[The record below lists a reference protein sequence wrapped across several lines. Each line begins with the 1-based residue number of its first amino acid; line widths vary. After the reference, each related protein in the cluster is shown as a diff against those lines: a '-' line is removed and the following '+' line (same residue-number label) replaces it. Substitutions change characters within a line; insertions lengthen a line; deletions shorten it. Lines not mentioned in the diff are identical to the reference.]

1 MVLQTNI
8 QTVMKINF
16 MIRPSKVKKDGTC
29 TLEAVVSVKG
39 QRQTIFL
46 ERSVHPKQWNQKKQ
60 RSKQQEINDY
70 LDSVTTRFYNIETTL
85 IRDNNLSLY
94 TLIDMYRNG
103 DRRNAT
109 LWDIC
114 NLFLQEYEKKVKVG
128 EIVKPTLIKYQTIL
142 GYVARYLKSI
152 NRSDILITDVNQSFC
167 EGLKVYM
174 LGHLTNNTT
183 FKYIKMFKKVLNFA
197 VDSGYLI
204 RNPCMV
210 KMKREKL
217 EYHPLTIEQIN
228 AIRSK
233 AIQNDRLSKVR
244 DLFVFQCY
252 TGMAYIDM
260 ATLSRNDIKDDKIIK
275 YRQKTNVKSIIP
287 LFDVTKEILQR
298 YDYTL
303 PVLSNQKYNSYLK
316 ELGDVCNIPQSL
328 HSHLARHTM
337 ATIMLNNGISLPS
350 IAKTLGHSNTRITED
365 IYAEMLDKTVVE
377 EVMNLNKIL

>member
-8 QTVMKINF
+8 QTDMKINF

-29 TLEAVVSVKG
+29 TLEAVVSVNG

-60 RSKQQEINDY
+60 RSKQHEINDY
-70 LDSVTTRFYNIETTL
+70 LDSVITRFYNIETTL

-114 NLFLQEYEKKVKVG
+114 NLFLREYEKKVKVG

-316 ELGDVCNIPQSL
+316 ELGDVCDIPQSL

>member
-114 NLFLQEYEKKVKVG
+114 NLFLREYEKKVKVG

>member
-1 MVLQTNI
+1 
-8 QTVMKINF
+8 MKINF

-29 TLEAVVSVKG
+29 TLEAVISVKG

-60 RSKQQEINDY
+60 RSKHPEINDY
-70 LDSVTTRFYNIETTL
+70 LDSVITRFYNIETTL

-94 TLIDMYRNG
+94 TLIDMYKNG

-152 NRSDILITDVNQSFC
+152 NRNNILITDVNQSFC

-210 KMKREKL
+210 KMKKEKL
-217 EYHPLTIEQIN
+217 EYHPLTIEQIS
-228 AIRSK
+228 AIRNK

-244 DLFVFQCY
+244 DLFIFQCY

-260 ATLSRNDIKDDKIIK
+260 ATLSRNDIKDGMIIK
-275 YRQKTNVKSIIP
+275 YRQKTNVKSVIP
-287 LFDVTKEILQR
+287 LFDVTKEILLK

-337 ATIMLNNGISLPS
+337 ATMMLNNGVSLSS
-350 IAKTLGHSNTRITED
+350 IAKTLGHSNTRITEE

-377 EVMNLNKIL
+377 EVMTLNKIL

>member
-1 MVLQTNI
+1 
-8 QTVMKINF
+8 MKINF

-70 LDSVTTRFYNIETTL
+70 LDSVITRFYNIETTL

-114 NLFLQEYEKKVKVG
+114 NLFLGEYEKKVKVG

-328 HSHLARHTM
+328 HSHIARHTM

>member
-1 MVLQTNI
+1 
-8 QTVMKINF
+8 MKINF

-70 LDSVTTRFYNIETTL
+70 LDSVITRLYNIETTL

-114 NLFLQEYEKKVKVG
+114 NLFLGEYEKKVKVG

>member
-1 MVLQTNI
+1 
-8 QTVMKINF
+8 MKINF

-114 NLFLQEYEKKVKVG
+114 NLFLGEYEKKVKVG

>member
-1 MVLQTNI
+1 
-8 QTVMKINF
+8 MKINF

-70 LDSVTTRFYNIETTL
+70 LDSVITRLYNIETTL

-114 NLFLQEYEKKVKVG
+114 NLFLREYEKKVKVG

>member
-1 MVLQTNI
+1 
-8 QTVMKINF
+8 MKINF

-70 LDSVTTRFYNIETTL
+70 LDSVITRFYNIETTL

-114 NLFLQEYEKKVKVG
+114 NLFLREYEKKVRVG

-152 NRSDILITDVNQSFC
+152 NRGDILITDVNQSFC

>member
-8 QTVMKINF
+8 QTDMKINF

-70 LDSVTTRFYNIETTL
+70 LDSVITRFYNIETTL

-114 NLFLQEYEKKVKVG
+114 NLFLGEYEKKVKVG

-152 NRSDILITDVNQSFC
+152 NRSDILITDVNQTFC

>member
-1 MVLQTNI
+1 
-8 QTVMKINF
+8 MKINF

-70 LDSVTTRFYNIETTL
+70 LDSVITRFYNIETTL

-114 NLFLQEYEKKVKVG
+114 NLFLREYEKKVKVG

>member
-1 MVLQTNI
+1 
-8 QTVMKINF
+8 MKINF

-70 LDSVTTRFYNIETTL
+70 LDSVITRLYNIETTL

-109 LWDIC
+109 LWNIC
-114 NLFLQEYEKKVKVG
+114 NLFLGEYEKKVKVG

>member
-8 QTVMKINF
+8 QTDMKINF

-70 LDSVTTRFYNIETTL
+70 LDSVITRFYNIETTL

-114 NLFLQEYEKKVKVG
+114 NLFLREYEKKVKVG

>member
-8 QTVMKINF
+8 QTDMKINF

-29 TLEAVVSVKG
+29 TLEAVVSVSG

-70 LDSVTTRFYNIETTL
+70 LDSVITRFYNIETTL

-114 NLFLQEYEKKVKVG
+114 NLFLGEYEKKVKVG

>member
-1 MVLQTNI
+1 
-8 QTVMKINF
+8 

-29 TLEAVVSVKG
+29 TLEAVVSVNG

-70 LDSVTTRFYNIETTL
+70 LDSVITRFYNIETTL

-114 NLFLQEYEKKVKVG
+114 NLFLGEYEKKVKVG

>member
-1 MVLQTNI
+1 
-8 QTVMKINF
+8 MKINF

-29 TLEAVVSVKG
+29 TLEAAVSVKG

-70 LDSVTTRFYNIETTL
+70 LDSVITRFYNIETIL

-114 NLFLQEYEKKVKVG
+114 NLFLGEYEKKVKVG

>member
-1 MVLQTNI
+1 
-8 QTVMKINF
+8 MKINF

-70 LDSVTTRFYNIETTL
+70 LDSVITRFYNIETTL

-114 NLFLQEYEKKVKVG
+114 NLFLGEYEKKVKVG

>member
-1 MVLQTNI
+1 
-8 QTVMKINF
+8 MKINF

-70 LDSVTTRFYNIETTL
+70 LDSVITRFYNIETTL

-114 NLFLQEYEKKVKVG
+114 NLFLGEYKKKVKVG

>member
-1 MVLQTNI
+1 
-8 QTVMKINF
+8 MKINF

-29 TLEAVVSVKG
+29 TLEAVVSVNG

-70 LDSVTTRFYNIETTL
+70 LDSVITRFYNIETTL

-114 NLFLQEYEKKVKVG
+114 NLFLGEYEKKVKVG

>member
-1 MVLQTNI
+1 
-8 QTVMKINF
+8 MKINF

-29 TLEAVVSVKG
+29 TLEAVVSVNG

-60 RSKQQEINDY
+60 RSKQHEINDY
-70 LDSVTTRFYNIETTL
+70 LDSVITRFYNIETTL

-114 NLFLQEYEKKVKVG
+114 NLFLREYEKKVKVG

-316 ELGDVCNIPQSL
+316 ELGDVCDIPQSL

>member
-70 LDSVTTRFYNIETTL
+70 LDSVITRFYNIETTL

-114 NLFLQEYEKKVKVG
+114 NLFLREYEKKVKVG

>member
-1 MVLQTNI
+1 
-8 QTVMKINF
+8 MKINF

-70 LDSVTTRFYNIETTL
+70 LDSVITRFYNIETTL

-114 NLFLQEYEKKVKVG
+114 NLFLREYEKKVRVG

>member
-70 LDSVTTRFYNIETTL
+70 LDSVITRFYNIETTL

-114 NLFLQEYEKKVKVG
+114 NLFLGEYKKKVKVG

-152 NRSDILITDVNQSFC
+152 NRSDILITDVNQTFC

>member
-70 LDSVTTRFYNIETTL
+70 LDSVITRFYNIETTL

-114 NLFLQEYEKKVKVG
+114 NLFLGEYEKKVKVG

>member
-1 MVLQTNI
+1 
-8 QTVMKINF
+8 MKINF

-70 LDSVTTRFYNIETTL
+70 LDSVITRFYNIETTL

-114 NLFLQEYEKKVKVG
+114 NLFLREYEKKVKVG

-152 NRSDILITDVNQSFC
+152 NRSDILITDVNQTFC

-365 IYAEMLDKTVVE
+365 IYTEMLDKTVVE

>member
-1 MVLQTNI
+1 
-8 QTVMKINF
+8 MKINF

-46 ERSVHPKQWNQKKQ
+46 ERSVHSKQWNQKKQ

-114 NLFLQEYEKKVKVG
+114 NLFLGEYEKKVKVG

-204 RNPCMV
+204 RNPCMI

-316 ELGDVCNIPQSL
+316 ELGDVCDIPQSL

>member
-8 QTVMKINF
+8 QTDMKINF

-70 LDSVTTRFYNIETTL
+70 LDSVITRFYNIETTL

-114 NLFLQEYEKKVKVG
+114 NLFLGEYEKKVKVG

>member
-1 MVLQTNI
+1 
-8 QTVMKINF
+8 MKINF
-16 MIRPSKVKKDGTC
+16 MIHPSKVKKDGTC

-70 LDSVTTRFYNIETTL
+70 LDSVITRFYNIETTL
-85 IRDNNLSLY
+85 IRDNNMSLY

-114 NLFLQEYEKKVKVG
+114 NLFLGEYEKKVKVG

>member
-1 MVLQTNI
+1 
-8 QTVMKINF
+8 MKINF

-70 LDSVTTRFYNIETTL
+70 LDSVITRFYNIETTL

-114 NLFLQEYEKKVKVG
+114 NLFLREYEKKVKVG

-152 NRSDILITDVNQSFC
+152 NRSDILITDVNQTFC

>member
-114 NLFLQEYEKKVKVG
+114 NLFLGEYEKKVKVG

>member
-8 QTVMKINF
+8 QTDMKINF

-70 LDSVTTRFYNIETTL
+70 LDSVITRFYNIETTL

-114 NLFLQEYEKKVKVG
+114 NLFLGEYEKKVKVG

-142 GYVARYLKSI
+142 GYVARYLKNI

>member
-8 QTVMKINF
+8 QTDMKINF

-114 NLFLQEYEKKVKVG
+114 NLFLGEYEKKVKVG

>member
-1 MVLQTNI
+1 
-8 QTVMKINF
+8 MKINF

-70 LDSVTTRFYNIETTL
+70 LDSVITRLYNIETTL

-114 NLFLQEYEKKVKVG
+114 NLFLGEYEKKVKVG

-183 FKYIKMFKKVLNFA
+183 FKYIKMFKKVLNYA

-328 HSHLARHTM
+328 HSHLARHTI